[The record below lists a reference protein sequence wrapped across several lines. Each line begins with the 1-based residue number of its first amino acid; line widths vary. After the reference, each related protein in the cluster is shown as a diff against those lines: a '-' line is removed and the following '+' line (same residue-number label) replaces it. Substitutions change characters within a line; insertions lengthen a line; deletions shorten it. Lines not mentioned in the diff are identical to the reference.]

1 MSYLDYRRKVY
12 SELLSEID
20 KNEDINSLR
29 KYIVKEINHIE
40 YLKSYE

>member
-12 SELLSEID
+12 SEVLSKID
-20 KNEDINSLR
+20 KDGDINSLR
-29 KYIVKEINHIE
+29 KDIVKEINHIE

>member
-20 KNEDINSLR
+20 KSKDIKSLR
-29 KYIVKEINHIE
+29 KHIVKEINHLE

>member
-1 MSYLDYRRKVY
+1 MSYLDYRKKVY

-20 KNEDINSLR
+20 KSEDINSLR

>member
-20 KNEDINSLR
+20 KNKDIKSLR
-29 KYIVKEINHIE
+29 KQIVKEINHIE

>member
-12 SELLSEID
+12 QELLSKMD
-20 KNEDINSLR
+20 KDTDIKSLR

>member
-20 KNEDINSLR
+20 KSKDIKSLR
-29 KYIVKEINHIE
+29 KHIVKEINHLN

>member
-12 SELLSEID
+12 QELLSKID
-20 KNEDINSLR
+20 KDEDIKLLR
-29 KYIVKEINHIE
+29 KHIVKEINHIE

>member
-20 KNEDINSLR
+20 KSEDINSLR

>member
-12 SELLSEID
+12 SELLSKID
-20 KNEDINSLR
+20 KDDDIKSLR
-29 KYIVKEINHIE
+29 KHIVKEINHIE

>member
-12 SELLSEID
+12 QELLSEID
-20 KNEDINSLR
+20 KDRDIKSIR
-29 KYIVKEINHIE
+29 EHIVKEINHIE

>member
-12 SELLSEID
+12 DELLGKID
-20 KNEDINSLR
+20 KGMDVKSLR
-29 KYIVKEINHIE
+29 KHLVKEINHLE

>member
-12 SELLSEID
+12 QELLSEID
-20 KNEDINSLR
+20 KDRDIKSLR
-29 KYIVKEINHIE
+29 KHIVKEINHIE